1 MIWLHGKSNE
11 MTHDPSSNLLHFY
24 AMILD
29 CKEANILNRIE
40 LVTRP
45 ALDQVLA
52 LKWVQEHIRSFGG
65 DPQEVTIFGMSAG
78 GASVD
83 YLTLSPLTRGL
94 YKNSVAL
101 SGSALCW
108 WASVPHPRNQA
119 LSLAEYFK
127 CPTDQ
132 GGRAM
137 VDCLKK
143 VHGNKLMAAQKHLFF
158 EWEALQVLCSWLLGS
173 QKAEFNSRQIY

>member
-1 MIWLHGKSNE
+1 
-11 MTHDPSSNLLHFY
+11 MTSL
-24 AMILD
+24 
-29 CKEANILNRIE
+29 
-40 LVTRP
+40 

-143 VHGNKLMAAQKHLFF
+143 VHGNKLMAAQKQLFF
-158 EWEALQVLCSWLLGS
+158 EWRSNLTEREPMNAFSPRLVYLE
-173 QKAEFNSRQIY
+173 EFQL

>member
-1 MIWLHGKSNE
+1 MLATKKNPTNS
-11 MTHDPSSNLLHFY
+11 TLFAL
-24 AMILD
+24 ILD
-29 CKEANILNRIE
+29 CIKKLTEHN
-40 LVTRP
+40 LVMTSL

-78 GASVD
+78 GASGD

-132 GGRAM
+132 GGKAM

-158 EWEALQVLCSWLLGS
+158 EWRTNLTEREPMNAFSPRLVLP
-173 QKAEFNSRQIY
+173 

>member
-1 MIWLHGKSNE
+1 MLATRKTPTN
-11 MTHDPSSNLLHFY
+11 SSTLFAL
-24 AMILD
+24 ILD
-29 CKEANILNRIE
+29 CIKKLTEHN
-40 LVTRP
+40 LVMTSL

-65 DPQEVTIFGMSAG
+65 DPSEVTIFGMSAG

-158 EWEALQVLCSWLLGS
+158 EWRSTLTEREPMNAFSPRLVFTPAQ
-173 QKAEFNSRQIY
+173 N